1 MIHVK
6 KIFLLRR
13 NKFLFLL
20 ARSIDDQSDISRGKI
35 EIGRSTIDIRQPTP
49 EHLIAL
55 QNAFNK
61 ILSERSLSDN
71 SLKLRQLV
79 FNKLR
84 QLILTTRSGRNETI
98 FKKNLFIYIH
108 RLSNKFI
115 WFYIIRLLPGKT
127 WYYGY

>member
-1 MIHVK
+1 MINL
-6 KIFLLRR
+6 IFH
-13 NKFLFLL
+13 
-20 ARSIDDQSDISRGKI
+20 SGKV

-84 QLILTTRSGRNETI
+84 QLILTTRSGRNQII
-98 FKKNLFIYIH
+98 FLKNLFIYFR

>member
-20 ARSIDDQSDISRGKI
+20 ARSNDDQIDASSEDNYHRLFVNII

-55 QNAFNK
+55 KNAFNK
-61 ILSERSLSDN
+61 ILTERLLSDN

-115 WFYIIRLLPGKT
+115 WFYII
-127 WYYGY
+127 